1 MMLKKYQ
8 NPEVDLNEV
17 DLKYYENKDGVNLKA
32 PVKTAKKVSTA
43 FNRKVYFAAQFAC
56 MDGDMKKPNGEPTR
70 LSLALKKWGFGSKES
85 ARKFANNNKQA

>member
-1 MMLKKYQ
+1 MLKKYQ

-17 DLKYYENKDGVNLKA
+17 DLKYYENKDGGNLKA